1 MANTDSQFEAPLST
15 VALHGRCPR
24 CGKGHLFAGYL
35 TIAKQCDVC
44 GLKFDGHDTGD
55 GPAFFIMLPL
65 CLLVAGLAL
74 WLDLSVAPPMWVH
87 LILWPTFIIGVALA
101 ALRPIKAIMVA
112 QQNRHRDVETYDDSA
127 QQ

>member
-1 MANTDSQFEAPLST
+1 MSATDRPHAPLIT

-24 CGKGHLFAGYL
+24 CGRGRLFDGFL
-35 TIAKQCDVC
+35 GIAARCEAC
-44 GLKFDGHDTGD
+44 GLSFAGHDTGD

-65 CLLVAGLAL
+65 CLIVAGLAL
-74 WLDLSVAPPMWVH
+74 WLDLALAPPMWVH
-87 LILWPTFIIGVALA
+87 LILWPAFIVAVALA

-112 QQNRHRDVETYDDSA
+112 QQYRHRDVETYDSSA